1 MPISSDDVSRMS
13 RTGPDGLKAIE
24 LSVPEMHCG
33 GCIQKIEKAL
43 QALPAV
49 RSARANLS
57 TRRVSVQ
64 WQPEQGDPRFDQAL
78 ENAGF
83 DTHIYQPAE
92 TDVADQELSN
102 LIKSLAVS
110 GFAAA
115 NIMMLSMGVWYGAAV
130 EMRGLFHWIS
140 AALAFVAL
148 GYSGRIFYRSAF
160 RALSNRTTNM
170 DVPIS
175 IGLILTFTMS
185 LYDTVFGAKYVYFDA
200 ATMLLFFLLIG
211 RTLDHAMRERART
224 AVNGLEALYAK
235 GANIIDGDGK
245 ISYRSISEIK
255 PGMQIQVAAGE
266 RIAVD
271 GVVTRGVSEID
282 SSIVTGEPVPQHIEI
297 GARLVAGMLNLSAPI
312 TIIATASARESFVA
326 QMIQLMGNT
335 ENSQS
340 RFRSLADRAAG
351 YYTPVVH
358 LAALAA
364 FLLWLGIDGD
374 MHNAVSIA
382 VSVLI
387 ITCPC
392 ALALAVPMVHVVASK
407 RLFENGILVKSGVAL
422 ERLKNVD
429 TVVFDKTG
437 TLTEGLPVLSEI
449 FDGNS
454 ESLAIAYSLAS
465 HSKHPYSQAIV
476 KDTQEMQGPSVIPAD
491 IVSERVGDGIEART
505 SNGLYRLGRAA
516 WSLTGRVRDET
527 DIVSMT
533 PEASVYL
540 SRNGKYVAG
549 FAFSDSILPS
559 ASVMMNLL
567 RQEHYTTQILS
578 GDRKMSVQKLA
589 ETVAVDEFFSDQSP
603 EDKLHHIQR
612 FRETGNLVMM
622 VGDGLNDMP
631 ALAAAHVSMTPSH
644 AADVG
649 RSKADFVFL
658 NRDLVSVYQALLISK
673 QAYKLTKQ
681 NIALAIAYNIVAVPL
696 AFLGLVTPLI
706 AAVAMSSSSIIVVAN
721 SLRIRVKGHR
731 SMLMRRD
738 DNEPNMMEV
747 VMA

>member
-1 MPISSDDVSRMS
+1 MPITSDDVSRMS

-49 RSARANLS
+49 TNARVNLS

-83 DTHIYQPAE
+83 DAHIYQPAE
-92 TDVADQELSN
+92 TDVANQELSN

-140 AALAFVAL
+140 ATLAFVAL

-175 IGLILTFTMS
+175 IGLILTFAMS
-185 LYDTVFGAKYVYFDA
+185 LYDTIFGAKHVYFDA

-224 AVNGLEALYAK
+224 AVNGLEALYPN
-235 GANIIDGDGK
+235 GANIIDGEGE
-245 ISYRSISEIK
+245 ISYRPISEIE
-255 PGMQIQVAAGE
+255 PDMQIHVAAGE
-266 RIAVD
+266 RIAAD
-271 GVVTRGVSEID
+271 GNVTRGTSEID
-282 SSIVTGEPVPQHIEI
+282 NALVTGESIPQPIAA
-297 GARLVAGMLNLSAPI
+297 GSRVVAGMLNLSAPI
-312 TIIATASARESFVA
+312 TITATASVQESFVSK
-326 QMIQLMGNT
+326 MIHLMENA
-335 ENSQS
+335 ENSQG
-340 RFRSLADRAAG
+340 RFRSLADRIAG

-364 FLLWLGIDGD
+364 FFLWMGIDGEI
-374 MHNAVSIA
+374 HKAISIA

-392 ALALAVPMVHVVASK
+392 ALALAVPMVHVVASS

-422 ERLKNVD
+422 ERLKDVD

-437 TLTEGLPVLSEI
+437 TLTEGLPVLSQI
-449 FDGNS
+449 YDGDA
-454 ESLAIAYSLAS
+454 ETLAIAHSLAS
-465 HSKHPYSQAIV
+465 HSRHPYSQAIV
-476 KDTQEMQGPSVIPAD
+476 KDIQDIRGQAVIPAD
-491 IVSERVGDGIEART
+491 IVSERVGNGIEART
-505 SNGLYRLGRAA
+505 SNGVYRLGRAA
-516 WSLTGRVRDET
+516 WSLTGGAGDET
-527 DIVSMT
+527 AIVNRA

-540 SRNGKYVAG
+540 SRDGKYVAG
-549 FAFSDSILPS
+549 FAFSENILPS
-559 ASVMMNLL
+559 ASAMMNLL
-567 RQEHYTTQILS
+567 HQEHYTTQILS
-578 GDRKMSVQKLA
+578 GDRKSNVQKLA
-589 ETVAVDEFFSDQSP
+589 EAVTVDAFFSDQAP

-612 FRETGNLVMM
+612 FRETENIVMM

-658 NRDLVSVYQALLISK
+658 NRDLISVYKALMISK

-681 NIALAIAYNIVAVPL
+681 NIALAIAYNVVAIPL

-706 AAVAMSSSSIIVVAN
+706 AAIAMSSSSIIVVAN
-721 SLRIRVKGHR
+721 SLRIRVKGQTAAP
-731 SMLMRRD
+731 MPLD
-738 DNEPNMMEV
+738 DSKSNETEMV
-747 VMA
+747 AA